1 MHQLQHR
8 GLARGESNKRAW
20 VWRLERSALADHDH
34 STLRRH
40 CTDHVARDVTMPCH
54 LGHIGHRGKCG
65 ECLRRPHEVSKWKP
79 FDHVV
84 EPRRWSRNKRKT
96 RKHEASCRAFM
107 HQCQVM
113 SQNVSIYDSKSYYHT
128 YFIIFYLKL
137 WHYVEN
143 ENVLRMCWF

>member
-1 MHQLQHR
+1 MHQRQHR

-20 VWRLERSALADHDH
+20 VRRLERSALADHDH

-40 CTDHVARDVTMPCH
+40 CTDHVARDVTMPRH

-65 ECLRRPHEVSKWKP
+65 ECLRRLHEVSKWKS

-96 RKHEASCRAFM
+96 RKHEASFLIMPSIHAEHSCRAFM

-113 SQNVSIYDSKSYYHT
+113 IRHVIYDSQNVSIYDSKSY
-128 YFIIFYLKL
+128 
-137 WHYVEN
+137 
-143 ENVLRMCWF
+143 